1 MRERLYGSLV
11 VLRPEVASCLILRA
25 SGVDV
30 PLANWGIRWLETP
43 SLGLLTT
50 FSLFVAHQL
59 HSVLFDLAMFWRR
72 VILLCICLI
81 LKTFGKL
88 HLEALTKAWVGV
100 WVISLPMAVAGAYS
114 VAIALGCTCM
124 RVSSIA

>member
-1 MRERLYGSLV
+1 MVGDATVGAFNDFFASRCSLV
-11 VLRPEVASCLILRA
+11 VFCSFRFGHV
-25 SGVDV
+25 
-30 PLANWGIRWLETP
+30 LALGH
-43 SLGLLTT
+43 SLVHL
-50 FSLFVAHQL
+50 S
-59 HSVLFDLAMFWRR
+59 HSQNL
-72 VILLCICLI
+72 
-81 LKTFGKL
+81 GKL

>member
-1 MRERLYGSLV
+1 M

-25 SGVDV
+25 SGVDL

-43 SLGLLTT
+43 PLGLLTT

-59 HSVLFDLAMFWRR
+59 HSVFFSSGDRLAPGYSL
-72 VILLCICLI
+72 VHLSHSQNL
-81 LKTFGKL
+81 GKL